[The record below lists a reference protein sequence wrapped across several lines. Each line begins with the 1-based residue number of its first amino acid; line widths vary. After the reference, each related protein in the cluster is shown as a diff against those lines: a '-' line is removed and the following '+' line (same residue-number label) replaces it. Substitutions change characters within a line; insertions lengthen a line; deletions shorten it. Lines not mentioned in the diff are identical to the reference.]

1 MLIVTPGFYDRFSCI
16 ASRCAHSCCVG
27 WEIDVDAKT
36 RSFYASVPGK
46 LGEELASVISRG
58 PEPHFILQE
67 GERCPF
73 LRKDGLCR
81 IILDLGK
88 DALCDICREHP
99 RFYNRFPGREE
110 RGLGLCCEEALRLL
124 LSEKDF
130 SLTEK
135 NDGKEEGRDLW
146 REELAALRAN
156 IFDIMKERNCS
167 FLSRLE
173 KAFAL
178 LGETSPAFESKQWAA
193 SFLTLERMDD
203 SWTGMLQKLT
213 CDRGGKLDGQL
224 KDTRY
229 EKLFCYLIYRH
240 FISADDLEQARD
252 LLFFCAIGTLLV
264 AALDRAEPTLC
275 DEHIRL
281 FSAEIEYS
289 DENVGKICTMRRQSF
304 DFNSG
309 I

>member
-110 RGLGLCCEEALRLL
+110 RGLGP
-124 LSEKDF
+124 F
-130 SLTEK
+130 
-135 NDGKEEGRDLW
+135 
-146 REELAALRAN
+146 
-156 IFDIMKERNCS
+156 M
-167 FLSRLE
+167 SRLE

-193 SFLTLERMDD
+193 FFLTLERMDD
-203 SWTGMLQKLT
+203 SWTGMLQELT